1 MSYRYMRTLLF
12 FDLPTLTLE
21 HKRSYRK
28 FVKELIKIGFYR
40 IQESV
45 FVKLSLNKQG
55 ADSSIAYLNA
65 IKPKEGNI
73 FLITITEK
81 QFSNMNILL
90 GDVNSDV
97 VSSDER
103 IINL

>member
-1 MSYRYMRTLLF
+1 M
-12 FDLPTLTLE
+12 
-21 HKRSYRK
+21 
-28 FVKELIKIGFYR
+28 
-40 IQESV
+40 
-45 FVKLSLNKQG
+45 SLNKQG

-81 QFSNMNILL
+81 QFSKMNILL